1 MATPPP
7 SNSVGWYIL
16 EGYPWW
22 PVYICDQYK
31 LRPNL
36 HILGDGHRKILKKAK
51 DFPKHYAIVYYFGS
65 HDFSLVS
72 LKKGVLKAWDCSE
85 RESFLKGHP
94 HHLVKKKAAMEELQ
108 FAIQEAEDFLSQPDD
123 IRLPPHMV
131 PSDLDPSLEP
141 PPPMER
147 PEEADDDAAD
157 DDGDADMASDG
168 DAENDEENGDED
180 EDMDD
185 SDGEKKK
192 KAKKKSKESKSKKS
206 SSKEK
211 KSKSKKASS
220 SSSEKDKEKK
230 KKPAKKS
237 KDAESSET
245 VDADKKTLKRRRS
258 EESEPAAEKSPA
270 KQVKKEASADVKTET
285 STTAPSAPA
294 ENADEDLSVVLEKE
308 IRWILLNCK
317 FEEMTTKTVR
327 KMLEKR
333 LNRDLRHHK
342 AAIRAGVDRVI
353 ASIEDEDGAE
363 APEETPAAADTVK
376 EELPAENAE
385 QPSEPVADKEG
396 STSPPP
402 TEETS
407 VESTKDDVSNVNEDA
422 APVVIPE
429 SASESSL
436 DKLKEARTQLTLAG
450 DSEPKVL
457 KVLASLEAVA
467 SVDKSELS
475 ESGLLAKLVE
485 LRARR
490 QQSIEAVVSE
500 IAKRW
505 DVEEEIPA
513 PKPVKEEELIQ
524 MKDKLMDANTPH
536 DELLA
541 CLNELEQLPLEISHL
556 KNTGISRVV
565 AKLRQH
571 ANDKVSIQAKNL
583 RNAWMQLVDKSKN
596 DNNQDQMRKLERM
609 NTILETDNDADTQLG
624 VLESLYKMSLSTREI
639 IDSKIGVIVSKLRKS
654 SHESVA
660 HAAAKLRKKW
670 KNEAGAA

>member
-168 DAENDEENGDED
+168 NAENDEENE
-180 EDMDD
+180 
-185 SDGEKKK
+185 KK

-245 VDADKKTLKRRRS
+245 ADADKKTLKRRRS

-270 KQVKKEASADVKTET
+270 KQMKTSAF
-285 STTAPSAPA
+285 
-294 ENADEDLSVVLEKE
+294 VLEKE

-376 EELPAENAE
+376 EEITAESAE

-396 STSPPP
+396 STSPPA

-407 VESTKDDVSNVNEDA
+407 VESTKDDVSNVNEDV
-422 APVVIPE
+422 APVV
-429 SASESSL
+429 
-436 DKLKEARTQLTLAG
+436 LT
-450 DSEPKVL
+450 DEPKVL

-505 DVEEEIPA
+505 DVEEDIPA

-524 MKDKLMDANTPH
+524 MKDKLMDADTPH

>member
-72 LKKGVLKAWDCSE
+72 LKKGVLKPWDCSE

-94 HHLVKKKAAMEELQ
+94 HHLVKKKLAMEELQ

-147 PEEADDDAAD
+147 PEEAEDDAAE
-157 DDGDADMASDG
+157 DDGDADMGSDG
-168 DAENDEENGDED
+168 EAENDDED
-180 EDMDD
+180 DEDADMDESD
-185 SDGEKKK
+185 SEKKK
-192 KAKKKSKESKSKKS
+192 KAKKKKSKESKSKKAS
-206 SSKEK
+206 KDSKEK
-211 KSKSKKASS
+211 SSKSKKSS
-220 SSSEKDKEKK
+220 SSKDKDKDKK

-237 KDAESSET
+237 KD
-245 VDADKKTLKRRRS
+245 VDAQESNDAEKKTLKRRRS
-258 EESEPAAEKSPA
+258 EESEPTAEKSPA
-270 KQVKKEASADVKTET
+270 KQVKKEEATAVKTENP
-285 STTAPSAPA
+285 TTPSVQAG
-294 ENADEDLSVVLEKE
+294 EGDEDLSIVLEKE

-353 ASIEDEDGAE
+353 SSIEDEEGGE
-363 APEETPAAADTVK
+363 ATDEPQGNTGDVKTEVPVDNVESIEIAAKEQKTV
-376 EELPAENAE
+376 PAEEIPVENTKEDVKAE
-385 QPSEPVADKEG
+385 E
-396 STSPPP
+396 
-402 TEETS
+402 
-407 VESTKDDVSNVNEDA
+407 NDA
-422 APVVIPE
+422 PAVKAEV
-429 SASESSL
+429 ASESSL
-436 DKLKEARTQLTLAG
+436 DMLKEARTQLTLAG
-450 DSEPKVL
+450 DDEQKVL
-457 KVLASLEAVA
+457 KVLASLESVA
-467 SVDKSELS
+467 SVDPSELA

-490 QQSIEAVVSE
+490 QQSIEAIVSD

-505 DVEEEIPA
+505 DVEGDIPA
-513 PKPVKEEELIQ
+513 PKTVKEEDLIE
-524 MKDKLMDANTPH
+524 MKNKIMDADTPH

-541 CLNELEQLPLEISHL
+541 CLNELEKLPLEISHL

-596 DNNQDQMRKLERM
+596 DNNHDQLRKLEHM
-609 NTILETDNDADTQLG
+609 NNILETETDADTQLG

-654 SHESVA
+654 SHENVA

-670 KNEAGAA
+670 KSEAGAA